1 MTEKWPEIPFG
12 PWQDSCR
19 HLQLI
24 SQIVG
29 KYRLSHTPWLN
40 HSWHATLYVTAR
52 GLTTSIVPDGP
63 GGIEVEIDLIE
74 HRVIARSTAGSIAAT
89 PLKPGSIADFRIRF
103 TDIIEQVGGTPKFS
117 DTPNEIPDAVRFSVD
132 TAERRYDAEAVNAF
146 FRACVQIDRV
156 FKQFRTGFIG
166 KVSPVHLFW
175 GSFDVAVTRFSGN
188 RAPRHPGGVPA
199 LPDDVTA
206 EAYSHQVS
214 SAGFWPGGGG
224 IDYPA
229 FYSYAYPG
237 PDGFAEAIVE
247 PAEARF
253 DQTLGEFILPYD
265 AVRTAPD
272 PDKALLAFLQT
283 SYDAAAILGQWDRAN
298 LECAPGRPLE
308 ARSVET

>member
-1 MTEKWPEIPFG
+1 M
-12 PWQDSCR
+12 
-19 HLQLI
+19 
-24 SQIVG
+24 
-29 KYRLSHTPWLN
+29 
-40 HSWHATLYVTAR
+40 
-52 GLTTSIVPDGP
+52 
-63 GGIEVEIDLIE
+63 
-74 HRVIARSTAGSIAAT
+74 
-89 PLKPGSIADFRIRF
+89 
-103 TDIIEQVGGTPKFS
+103 
-117 DTPNEIPDAVRFSVD
+117 
-132 TAERRYDAEAVNAF
+132 
-146 FRACVQIDRV
+146 QIDRV

-175 GSFDVAVTRFSGN
+175 GSFDIAVTRFSGN